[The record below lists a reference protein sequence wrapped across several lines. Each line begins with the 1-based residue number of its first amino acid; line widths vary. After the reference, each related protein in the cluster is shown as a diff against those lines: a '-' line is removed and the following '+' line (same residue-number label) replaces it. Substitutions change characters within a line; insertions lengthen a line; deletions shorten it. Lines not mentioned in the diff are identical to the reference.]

1 MPLALGADVC
11 YNEKEVMI
19 MEKYH
24 VLCGIDRKDAL
35 ADALG
40 EKKVALLTAA
50 SGVDRTATPTWRI
63 LRDMGALAVLFAPE
77 HGICSNLQD
86 GRYQEEQDVP
96 DPLFGVCVYNL
107 NSKGHPRLDQILSG
121 VDAVVYDIQD
131 VGARYYTYLCNLT
144 QIMRAAVRV
153 GIPVIVLDRPN
164 PIGGNKIEGEIL
176 DEQFSS
182 FIGEFAIPT
191 RYGMTVGEY
200 ARYVNTEKGIGC
212 DLQVIECAGWK
223 RHMYADQT
231 DQLFVNPSPNI
242 PSVNC
247 AINYI
252 ATGIFEATNISEGR
266 GTTRPFDMIGA
277 PFVDAF
283 ALAAHMNAQNLPG
296 VIFRAA
302 HFTPAFNK
310 HAGQLCG
317 GVELHITDREAYSPF
332 AALLYLYDALRKYPE
347 FEANPAGL
355 RLRFGNDTLSGDFD
369 PATVLANAC
378 AKCEQFREQIQPYLL
393 YE

>member
-1 MPLALGADVC
+1 
-11 YNEKEVMI
+11 

-24 VLCGIDRKDAL
+24 VLCGIDRRDAL
-35 ADALG
+35 AAAIGD
-40 EKKVALLTAA
+40 KKVALLTAA
-50 SGVDRTATPTWRI
+50 SGVDRTATPTWKI
-63 LRDMGALAVLFAPE
+63 LRDMGTLAVLFAPE

-86 GRYQEEQDVP
+86 GRYQSEQDTP
-96 DPLFGVCVYNL
+96 DPIFGVCVYNL
-107 NSKGHPRLDQILSG
+107 NSKGHPRLDEILSG

-144 QIMRAAVRV
+144 QVMRAAVRV
-153 GIPVIVLDRPN
+153 HIPVIVLDRPN
-164 PIGGNKIEGEIL
+164 PIGGVRIEGEVL

-200 ARYVNTEKGIGC
+200 ARYVNAEKGIGC
-212 DLQVIECAGWK
+212 ELQIVECVGWK

-231 DQLFVNPSPNI
+231 DLLFVNPSPNI
-242 PSVNC
+242 PSVTC

-252 ATGIFEATNISEGR
+252 ATGIYEVTNVSEGR

-277 PFVDAF
+277 PFIDAF
-283 ALAAHMNAQNLPG
+283 ALADHMNALHLPG

-310 HAGQLCG
+310 HAGELCG
-317 GVELHITDREAYSPF
+317 GVELHITDREVYSPF
-332 AALLYLYDALRKYPE
+332 AVLLYLYDAIRRYPE
-347 FEANPAGL
+347 FTADPRGL
-355 RLRFGNDTLSGDFD
+355 RLRFGTEALSSDFE
-369 PATVLANAC
+369 PATLLAKAS
-378 AKCEQFREQIQPYLL
+378 ARCEQFRERIKPYLI

>member
-1 MPLALGADVC
+1 
-11 YNEKEVMI
+11 

-35 ADALG
+35 AAAVG
-40 EKKVALLTAA
+40 GKRVALLTAA
-50 SGVDRTATPTWRI
+50 SGVDRTATPTWKI

-86 GRYQEEQDVP
+86 GRYQDEQDVP

-107 NSKGHPRLDQILSG
+107 NSKGHPRLDEILSG

-144 QIMRAAVRV
+144 QVMRAAARV

-164 PIGGNKIEGEIL
+164 PIGGVRIEGEIL
-176 DEQFSS
+176 DEQYSS

-200 ARYVNTEKGIGC
+200 ARYVNAEKGIGC
-212 DLQVIECAGWK
+212 ALQVIACTGWK
-223 RHMYADQT
+223 RSMYADQT
-231 DQLFVNPSPNI
+231 DVLFVNPSPNI
-242 PSVNC
+242 PSVGC

-277 PFVDAF
+277 PFADAF
-283 ALAAHMNAQNLPG
+283 ALAQHMNALELDG
-296 VIFRAA
+296 VVFRAA
-302 HFTPAFNK
+302 HFTPAFHK

-317 GVELHITDREAYSPF
+317 GVELHITNRSAYSPF
-332 AALLYLYDALRKYPE
+332 AVLLYLYDALHKYPE

-355 RLRFGNDTLSGDFD
+355 RLRFGNDTLAGEYD
-369 PATVLANAC
+369 PAQVLATSRE
-378 AKCEQFREQIQPYLL
+378 KCERFREQIKPYLL

>member
-1 MPLALGADVC
+1 
-11 YNEKEVMI
+11 

-24 VLCGIDRKDAL
+24 VLCGVDRKDAL
-35 ADALG
+35 AAAIG
-40 EKKVALLTAA
+40 GKRVALLTAA
-50 SGVDRTATPTWRI
+50 SGVDRMAVPTWKI

-86 GRYQEEQDVP
+86 GRYQSEQDAP

-107 NSKGHPRLDQILSG
+107 NSKGHPRLDEILSR

-153 GIPVIVLDRPN
+153 SIPVIVLDRPN
-164 PIGGNKIEGEIL
+164 PIGGVRIEGEML

-200 ARYVNTEKGIGC
+200 ARYVNAEKGIGC
-212 DLQVIECAGWK
+212 ELQVIECVGWK
-223 RHMYADQT
+223 RHMYADET
-231 DQLFVNPSPNI
+231 DLLFVNPSPNI
-242 PSVNC
+242 PSVGC

-252 ATGIFEATNISEGR
+252 ATGIYEATNVSEGR

-277 PFVDAF
+277 PFIDAF
-283 ALAAHMNAQNLPG
+283 ALADHMNALRLPG

-310 HAGQLCG
+310 HAGELCG
-317 GVELHITDREAYSPF
+317 GVELHVTDREAYSPF
-332 AALLYLYDALRKYPE
+332 AVLLYLYDAIRRYPE
-347 FEANPAGL
+347 FTADPRGL
-355 RLRFGNDTLSGDFD
+355 RLRFGTELLSGDFD
-369 PATVLANAC
+369 PAAALAEANAR
-378 AKCEQFREQIQPYLL
+378 CEMFKQQIKPYLL

>member
-1 MPLALGADVC
+1 
-11 YNEKEVMI
+11 
-19 MEKYH
+19 MENYH
-24 VLCGIDRKDAL
+24 VLCGVDRKDAL
-35 ADALG
+35 ASALEG
-40 EKKVALLTAA
+40 KRVALLTAA

-63 LRDMGALAVLFAPE
+63 LRDMGVLAALFAPE

-86 GRYQEEQDVP
+86 GRYQEEQDKP

-107 NSKGHPRLDQILSG
+107 NSKGHPRLDEILSG

-144 QIMRAAVRV
+144 QIMRAAARLQ
-153 GIPVIVLDRPN
+153 IEVIVLDRPN
-164 PIGGNKIEGEIL
+164 PIGGVRVEGEIL
-176 DEQFSS
+176 DERYSS

-200 ARYVNTEKGIGC
+200 ARYVNAEKGIGC
-212 DLQVIECAGWK
+212 RLQVIECLGW
-223 RHMYADQT
+223 RRYMYGDQT
-231 DQLFVNPSPNI
+231 DVLFVNPSPNI

-277 PFVDAF
+277 PFTDAF
-283 ALAAHMNAQNLPG
+283 ALAEHMNALGLPG

-310 HAGQLCG
+310 HAGALCG
-317 GVELHITDREAYSPF
+317 GVELHVVDREEYSPF

-369 PATVLANAC
+369 PAAVLAASREAC
-378 AKCEQFREQIQPYLL
+378 ERFGEQIKPYLL
-393 YE
+393 YD

>member
-1 MPLALGADVC
+1 
-11 YNEKEVMI
+11 

-24 VLCGIDRKDAL
+24 ILCGVDRRDAL
-35 ADALG
+35 EKAVKG
-40 EKKVALLTAA
+40 KKVALLTAA
-50 SGVDRTATPTWRI
+50 SGVDSRAVPTWRI
-63 LRDMGALAVLFAPE
+63 LRDMGVLRALFAPE

-86 GRYQEEQDVP
+86 GRYQDEQDKP

-107 NSKGHPRLDQILSG
+107 NSKGHPRLDEILAG

-144 QIMRAAVRV
+144 QVMRAAARV
-153 GIPVIVLDRPN
+153 HIEVIVLDRPN
-164 PIGGNKIEGEIL
+164 PIGGEKIEGEIL
-176 DEQFSS
+176 DERFSS

-200 ARYVNTEKGIGC
+200 ARYVNAEKGIGC
-212 DLQVIECAGWK
+212 RLNVVECVGWE

-231 DQLFVNPSPNI
+231 DMLFVNPSPNI
-242 PSVNC
+242 PSVGC

-252 ATGIFEATNISEGR
+252 ATGIYEATNISEGR
-266 GTTRPFDMIGA
+266 GTTRPFDMVGA

-283 ALAAHMNAQNLPG
+283 ALAEHMNALQLDG
-296 VIFRAA
+296 VLFRAA

-310 HAGQLCG
+310 HAGEICG
-317 GVELHITDREAYSPF
+317 GVELHVIDRNAYSPF
-332 AALLYLYDALRKYPE
+332 ATLLYLYDAMRKYPK

-355 RLRFGNDTLSGDFD
+355 RLRFGTELLSGDFD
-369 PATVLANAC
+369 PATALAEAR
-378 AKCEQFREQIQPYLL
+378 ARCEQFRKTIQPYLF
-393 YE
+393 YK

>member
-1 MPLALGADVC
+1 M
-11 YNEKEVMI
+11 

-24 VLCGIDRKDAL
+24 VLCGVDRKDAL
-35 ADALG
+35 AAALEG
-40 EKKVALLTAA
+40 KRVALLTAA
-50 SGVDRTATPTWRI
+50 SGVDRAATPTWRI
-63 LRDMGALAVLFAPE
+63 LRDMGVLAALFAPE

-86 GRYQEEQDVP
+86 GRYQEEQDKP

-107 NSKGHPRLDQILSG
+107 NSKGHPRLDEILSG
-121 VDAVVYDIQD
+121 VDVVVYDIQD

-144 QIMRAAVRV
+144 QIMRAAARLQ
-153 GIPVIVLDRPN
+153 IEVIVLDRPN
-164 PIGGNKIEGEIL
+164 PIGGVRIEGEIL
-176 DEQFSS
+176 DEQYSS

-200 ARYVNTEKGIGC
+200 ARYVNAEKGIGC
-212 DLQVIECAGWK
+212 RLQVIECLGW
-223 RHMYADQT
+223 RRYMYGDQT
-231 DQLFVNPSPNI
+231 DVLFVNPSPNI

-283 ALAAHMNAQNLPG
+283 ALAEHMNAKGLPG

-310 HAGQLCG
+310 HAGALCG
-317 GVELHITDREAYSPF
+317 GVELHVVGREEYSPF

-369 PATVLANAC
+369 PARVLAASREAC
-378 AKCEQFREQIQPYLL
+378 ERFEEQIKPYLL
-393 YE
+393 YD

>member
-1 MPLALGADVC
+1 
-11 YNEKEVMI
+11 
-19 MEKYH
+19 MERYH
-24 VLCGIDRKDAL
+24 VLCGVDRKDAL
-35 ADALG
+35 AAALG
-40 EKKVALLTAA
+40 GKKVALLTAA

-63 LRDMGALAVLFAPE
+63 LHDMGVLAALFAPE

-86 GRYQEEQDVP
+86 GRYQEEQDTP

-107 NSKGHPRLDQILSG
+107 NSKGHPRLDEILS
-121 VDAVVYDIQD
+121 VLDAVVYDIQD

-144 QIMRAAVRV
+144 QIMRAAARLQ
-153 GIPVIVLDRPN
+153 IEVIVLDRPN
-164 PIGGNKIEGEIL
+164 PIGGVRVEGEIL
-176 DEQFSS
+176 DEQYSS

-200 ARYVNTEKGIGC
+200 ARYVNAEKGIGC
-212 DLQVIECAGWK
+212 RLRVIECLGW
-223 RHMYADQT
+223 RRYMYGDQT
-231 DQLFVNPSPNI
+231 DVLFVNPSPNI

-277 PFVDAF
+277 PFADAF
-283 ALAAHMNAQNLPG
+283 ALAEHMNALGLPG

-310 HAGQLCG
+310 HAGKLCG
-317 GVELHITDREAYSPF
+317 GVELHIVDREAYSPF

-355 RLRFGNDTLSGDFD
+355 RLRFGNDTLSGGFD
-369 PATVLANAC
+369 PATVLAASREAC
-378 AKCEQFREQIQPYLL
+378 ARFEEQIKPYLL
-393 YE
+393 YD

>member
-1 MPLALGADVC
+1 
-11 YNEKEVMI
+11 

-24 VLCGIDRKDAL
+24 VLCGIDRRDAL
-35 ADALG
+35 AAAIG
-40 EKKVALLTAA
+40 KKKVALLTAA
-50 SGVDRTATPTWRI
+50 SGVDRTATPTWKI
-63 LRDMGALAVLFAPE
+63 LRDMGALSVLFAPE

-86 GRYQEEQDVP
+86 GRYQDEQDMP
-96 DPLFGVCVYNL
+96 DPVFGVCIYNL
-107 NSKGHPRLDQILSG
+107 NSKGHPRLDEILSG

-144 QIMRAAVRV
+144 QVMRASARV
-153 GIPVIVLDRPN
+153 HIPVIVLDRPN
-164 PIGGNKIEGEIL
+164 PIGGTKIEGEIL
-176 DEQFSS
+176 DEHFSS

-200 ARYVNTEKGIGC
+200 ARYVNAEKGIGC
-212 DLQVIECAGWK
+212 ELQVIECQGWK
-223 RHMYADQT
+223 RHMYADET
-231 DQLFVNPSPNI
+231 DMLFVNPSPNI

-252 ATGIFEATNISEGR
+252 ATGIFEATNVSEGR

-277 PFVDAF
+277 PYVDAF
-283 ALAAHMNAQNLPG
+283 ALAEHMNAQNLPG

-310 HAGQLCG
+310 HAGAICG

-332 AALLYLYDALRKYPE
+332 AALLYLFGALRKYPE

-355 RLRFGNDTLSGDFD
+355 RLRFGNETLSGDFD
-369 PATVLANAC
+369 PAAVLAASREKC
-378 AKCEQFREQIQPYLL
+378 AQFREEIKPYLI

>member
-1 MPLALGADVC
+1 
-11 YNEKEVMI
+11 

-35 ADALG
+35 AAAVDG
-40 EKKVALLTAA
+40 KRVALLTAA
-50 SGVDRTATPTWRI
+50 SGVDRTATPTWKI

-86 GRYQEEQDVP
+86 GRYQDEQDVP

-107 NSKGHPRLDQILSG
+107 NSKGHPRLDEILSG

-144 QIMRAAVRV
+144 QVMRAAARV

-164 PIGGNKIEGEIL
+164 PIGGVRIEGEIL
-176 DEQFSS
+176 DEQYSS

-200 ARYVNTEKGIGC
+200 ARYVNAEKGIGC
-212 DLQVIECAGWK
+212 ALQVIACTGWK
-223 RHMYADQT
+223 RSMYADQT
-231 DQLFVNPSPNI
+231 DMLFVNPSPNI
-242 PSVNC
+242 PSVCC

-283 ALAAHMNAQNLPG
+283 ALAQHMNALELDG
-296 VIFRAA
+296 VVFRAA

-317 GVELHITDREAYSPF
+317 GVELHITNRSVYSPF
-332 AALLYLYDALRKYPE
+332 AVLLYLYDALRKYPE

-355 RLRFGNDTLSGDFD
+355 RLRFGNDTLAGEYD
-369 PATVLANAC
+369 PAQVLAASRE
-378 AKCEQFREQIQPYLL
+378 KCERFREQIKPYLL

>member
-1 MPLALGADVC
+1 
-11 YNEKEVMI
+11 
-19 MEKYH
+19 MERYH
-24 VLCGIDRKDAL
+24 VLCGVDRKDAL
-35 ADALG
+35 AAALG
-40 EKKVALLTAA
+40 GKKVALLTAA

-63 LRDMGALAVLFAPE
+63 LRDMGVLAALFAPE

-86 GRYQEEQDVP
+86 GRYQEEQDTP

-107 NSKGHPRLDQILSG
+107 NSKGHSRLDEILSG

-144 QIMRAAVRV
+144 QIMRAAARLQ
-153 GIPVIVLDRPN
+153 IEVIVLDRPN
-164 PIGGNKIEGEIL
+164 PIGGVRVEGEIL
-176 DEQFSS
+176 DEQYSS

-200 ARYVNTEKGIGC
+200 ARYVNAEKGIGC
-212 DLQVIECAGWK
+212 RLQVIECLGWG
-223 RHMYADQT
+223 RYMYGDQT
-231 DQLFVNPSPNI
+231 DVLFVNPSPNI

-277 PFVDAF
+277 PFADAF
-283 ALAAHMNAQNLPG
+283 ALAEHMNALGLPG

-302 HFTPAFNK
+302 HFTPTFNK
-310 HAGQLCG
+310 HAGKLCG
-317 GVELHITDREAYSPF
+317 GVELHIVDREAYSPF

-355 RLRFGNDTLSGDFD
+355 RLRFGNDTLSGGFD
-369 PATVLANAC
+369 PATVLAASREAC
-378 AKCEQFREQIQPYLL
+378 ARFEEQIKPYLL
-393 YE
+393 YD

>member
-1 MPLALGADVC
+1 
-11 YNEKEVMI
+11 

-24 VLCGIDRKDAL
+24 VLCGVDRRDAL
-35 ADALG
+35 EAAVKG
-40 EKKVALLTAA
+40 KKVALLTAA
-50 SGVDRTATPTWRI
+50 SGVDSYAVPTWRI
-63 LRDMGALAVLFAPE
+63 LRDMGVLKALFAPE

-86 GRYQEEQDVP
+86 GRYQDEQDKP

-107 NSKGHPRLDQILSG
+107 NSKGHPRLDEILAG

-144 QIMRAAVRV
+144 QVMRAAARV
-153 GIPVIVLDRPN
+153 HIRVIVLDRPN
-164 PIGGNKIEGEIL
+164 PIGGEKIEGEIL
-176 DEQFSS
+176 DERFSS

-200 ARYVNTEKGIGC
+200 ARYVNAEKGIGC
-212 DLQVIECAGWK
+212 ELEVIECVGWE
-223 RHMYADQT
+223 RFMYADQT
-231 DQLFVNPSPNI
+231 DMLFVNPSPNI
-242 PSVNC
+242 PSVGC

-252 ATGIFEATNISEGR
+252 ATGIYEATNISEGR

-283 ALAAHMNAQNLPG
+283 ALADHMNAQGLDG
-296 VIFRAA
+296 VLFRAA

-310 HAGQLCG
+310 HAGAVCG
-317 GVELHITDREAYSPF
+317 GVELHVIDRDAYSPF
-332 AALLYLYDALRKYPE
+332 ATLLYLYDAMRKYPE

-355 RLRFGNDTLSGDFD
+355 RLRFGTELLSGDFD
-369 PATVLANAC
+369 PATALAEANVR
-378 AKCEQFREQIQPYLL
+378 CEQFRAHIKPYLL
-393 YE
+393 YK

>member
-1 MPLALGADVC
+1 M
-11 YNEKEVMI
+11 N

-24 VLCGIDRKDAL
+24 VLCGIDRRDAL
-35 ADALG
+35 AATVKG
-40 EKKVALLTAA
+40 KKVALLTAA
-50 SGVDRTATPTWRI
+50 SGVDRMAVPTWKI
-63 LRDMGALAVLFAPE
+63 LRDMGALEVLFAPE

-86 GRYQEEQDVP
+86 GRYQSEQDVP

-107 NSKGHPRLDQILSG
+107 NSKGHPRLDEILSR

-144 QIMRAAVRV
+144 QVMRAAVRV
-153 GIPVIVLDRPN
+153 HIPVIVLDRPN
-164 PIGGNKIEGEIL
+164 PIGGVRIEGEVL
-176 DEQFSS
+176 DEQFTS

-200 ARYVNTEKGIGC
+200 ARYVNAEKGIGC
-212 DLQVIECAGWK
+212 ELQVIECVGWK

-231 DQLFVNPSPNI
+231 DLLFVNPSPNI
-242 PSVNC
+242 PSVGC

-252 ATGIFEATNISEGR
+252 ATGIYEATNVSEGR
-266 GTTRPFDMIGA
+266 GTTRPFDLIGA
-277 PFVDAF
+277 PFIDAF
-283 ALAAHMNAQNLPG
+283 ALADRMNALNLPG

-310 HAGQLCG
+310 HAGELCG
-317 GVELHITDREAYSPF
+317 GVELHVTDREAYSPF
-332 AALLYLYDALRKYPE
+332 AVLLYLYDAVRRYPE
-347 FEANPAGL
+347 FTADPRGL
-355 RLRFGNDTLSGDFD
+355 RLRFGTEALSSDFD
-369 PATVLANAC
+369 PATLLAEASARC
-378 AKCEQFREQIQPYLL
+378 DRFREQIKPYLI

>member
-1 MPLALGADVC
+1 MG
-11 YNEKEVMI
+11 E
-19 MEKYH
+19 YH

-35 ADALG
+35 AAAIG
-40 EKKVALLTAA
+40 NKKVALLTAA
-50 SGVDRTATPTWRI
+50 SGVDRMAIPTWRI
-63 LRDMGALAVLFAPE
+63 LRDIGALAVLFAPE

-86 GRYQEEQDVP
+86 GRYQNEQDTP

-107 NSKGHPRLDQILSG
+107 NSKGHPRLDEILAG
-121 VDAVVYDIQD
+121 ADAVVYDIQD

-144 QIMRAAVRV
+144 QIMRAASRV
-153 GIPVIVLDRPN
+153 HIPVIVLDRPN
-164 PIGGNKIEGEIL
+164 PIGGVRIEGEVL
-176 DEQFSS
+176 DERFSS

-200 ARYVNTEKGIGC
+200 ARYVNAAKGIGC
-212 DLQVIECAGWK
+212 ELEVVECVGWK
-223 RHMYADQT
+223 RHIYADQT
-231 DQLFVNPSPNI
+231 DLLFVNPSPNI

-283 ALAAHMNAQNLPG
+283 ALAECMNAQKLPG

-302 HFTPAFNK
+302 HFTPAFHK
-310 HAGQLCG
+310 HAGELCG

-332 AALLYLYDALRKYPE
+332 AALLYLYDALRKYPA
-347 FEANPAGL
+347 FTADDRGL
-355 RLRFGNDTLSGDFD
+355 RLRFGTELLSGDYD
-369 PATVLANAC
+369 PASVLASANQRCLEFAN
-378 AKCEQFREQIQPYLL
+378 QIKPYLM

>member
-1 MPLALGADVC
+1 
-11 YNEKEVMI
+11 
-19 MEKYH
+19 MERYH
-24 VLCGIDRKDAL
+24 VLCGVDRKDAL
-35 ADALG
+35 AAALG
-40 EKKVALLTAA
+40 GKKVALLTAA

-63 LRDMGALAVLFAPE
+63 LRDMGVLAALFAPE

-86 GRYQEEQDVP
+86 GRYQEEQDTP

-107 NSKGHPRLDQILSG
+107 NSKGHPRLDEILSG

-144 QIMRAAVRV
+144 QIMRAAARLQ
-153 GIPVIVLDRPN
+153 IEVIVLDRPN
-164 PIGGNKIEGEIL
+164 PIGGVRVEGEIL
-176 DEQFSS
+176 DEQYSS

-200 ARYVNTEKGIGC
+200 ARYVNAEKGIGC
-212 DLQVIECAGWK
+212 RLQVIECLGW
-223 RHMYADQT
+223 RRYMYGDQT
-231 DQLFVNPSPNI
+231 DVLFVNPSPNI

-277 PFVDAF
+277 PFADAF
-283 ALAAHMNAQNLPG
+283 ALAEHMNALGLPG

-310 HAGQLCG
+310 HAGKLCG
-317 GVELHITDREAYSPF
+317 GVELHIVDREAYSPF

-355 RLRFGNDTLSGDFD
+355 RLRFGNDTLSGGFD
-369 PATVLANAC
+369 PATVLAASREAC
-378 AKCEQFREQIQPYLL
+378 ARFEEQIKPYLL
-393 YE
+393 YD

>member
-1 MPLALGADVC
+1 
-11 YNEKEVMI
+11 

-24 VLCGIDRKDAL
+24 VLCGIDRRDAL
-35 ADALG
+35 EAAVKG
-40 EKKVALLTAA
+40 KKVALLTAA
-50 SGVDRTATPTWRI
+50 SGVDSRAVPTWRI
-63 LRDMGALAVLFAPE
+63 LRDMGVLRVLFAPE

-86 GRYQEEQDVP
+86 GRYQDEQDLP
-96 DPLFGVCVYNL
+96 DPVFGVCVYNL
-107 NSKGHPRLDQILSG
+107 NSKGHPRLDEIVAS

-144 QIMRAAVRV
+144 QVMHAAARQH
-153 GIPVIVLDRPN
+153 IEVIVLDRPN
-164 PIGGNKIEGEIL
+164 PIGGTKIEGEVL
-176 DEQFSS
+176 DERFSS

-200 ARYVNTEKGIGC
+200 ARYVNAEKGIGC
-212 DLQVIECAGWK
+212 ELRVIECVGWE
-223 RHMYADQT
+223 RHMYADET
-231 DQLFVNPSPNI
+231 DMLFVNPSPNI
-242 PSVNC
+242 SSVGC

-252 ATGIFEATNISEGR
+252 ATGIYEATNVSEGR

-283 ALAAHMNAQNLPG
+283 ALAEHMNAQGLDG

-310 HAGQLCG
+310 HAGQICG
-317 GVELHITDREAYSPF
+317 GVELHVVDRDAYSPF
-332 AALLYLYDALRKYPE
+332 ATLLYLYDAIRKYPG
-347 FEANPAGL
+347 FEANDRGL
-355 RLRFGNDTLSGDFD
+355 CLRFGNDTLSSDYD
-369 PATVLANAC
+369 PATVLAA
-378 AKCEQFREQIQPYLL
+378 ASARCEQFREQIKPYLL

>member
-1 MPLALGADVC
+1 M
-11 YNEKEVMI
+11 

-24 VLCGIDRKDAL
+24 VLCGIDRRDAL
-35 ADALG
+35 AAAVKG
-40 EKKVALLTAA
+40 KKVALLTAA
-50 SGVDRTATPTWRI
+50 SGVDRMAVPTWRI
-63 LRDMGALAVLFAPE
+63 LRDMGVLAALFAPE

-86 GRYQEEQDVP
+86 GRYQEEQDTP

-107 NSKGHPRLDQILSG
+107 NSKGHPRLDEILSR

-144 QIMRAAVRV
+144 QVMRAAARL
-153 GIPVIVLDRPN
+153 GIEVIVLDRPN
-164 PIGGNKIEGEIL
+164 PIGGTKIEGEIL
-176 DEQFSS
+176 DERFSS

-200 ARYVNTEKGIGC
+200 ARYVNAEKGIGC
-212 DLQVIECAGWK
+212 ALQVIECVGWE
-223 RHMYADQT
+223 RRMYADET

-242 PSVNC
+242 PSVGC

-252 ATGIFEATNISEGR
+252 ATGIYEATNISEGR
-266 GTTRPFDMIGA
+266 GTTRPFDIVGA

-283 ALAAHMNAQNLPG
+283 ALAEHMNAIGLEG
-296 VIFRAA
+296 VLFRAA

-310 HAGQLCG
+310 HAGALCG
-317 GVELHITDREAYSPF
+317 GVELHIVDREAYSPF
-332 AALLYLYDALRKYPE
+332 AALLYLYDAMRRYPE

-355 RLRFGNDTLSGDFD
+355 RLRFGTELLSGEYD
-369 PATVLANAC
+369 PAQALARAS
-378 AKCEQFREQIQPYLL
+378 ARCERFREEIKPYLL
-393 YE
+393 YK

>member
-1 MPLALGADVC
+1 
-11 YNEKEVMI
+11 

-24 VLCGIDRKDAL
+24 VLCGIDRRDAL
-35 ADALG
+35 AATVKG
-40 EKKVALLTAA
+40 KKVALLTAA
-50 SGVDRTATPTWRI
+50 SGVDRMAVPTWKI
-63 LRDMGALAVLFAPE
+63 LRDMGALEVLFAPE

-86 GRYQEEQDVP
+86 GRYQSEQDVP

-107 NSKGHPRLDQILSG
+107 NSKGHPRLDEILSR

-144 QIMRAAVRV
+144 QVMRAAVRV
-153 GIPVIVLDRPN
+153 HIPVIVLDRPN
-164 PIGGNKIEGEIL
+164 PIGGVRIEGEVL
-176 DEQFSS
+176 DEQFTS

-200 ARYVNTEKGIGC
+200 ARYVNAEKGIGC
-212 DLQVIECAGWK
+212 ELQVIECVGWK

-231 DQLFVNPSPNI
+231 DLLFVNPSPNI
-242 PSVNC
+242 PSVGC

-252 ATGIFEATNISEGR
+252 ATGIYEATNVSEGR
-266 GTTRPFDMIGA
+266 GTTRPFDLIGA
-277 PFVDAF
+277 PFIDAF
-283 ALAAHMNAQNLPG
+283 ALADRMNALNLPG

-310 HAGQLCG
+310 HAGELCG
-317 GVELHITDREAYSPF
+317 GVELHVTDREAYSPF
-332 AALLYLYDALRKYPE
+332 AVLLYLYDAVRRYPE
-347 FEANPAGL
+347 FTADPRGL
-355 RLRFGNDTLSGDFD
+355 RLRFGTEALSSDFD
-369 PATVLANAC
+369 PATLLAEASARC
-378 AKCEQFREQIQPYLL
+378 DRFREQIKPYLI

>member
-1 MPLALGADVC
+1 
-11 YNEKEVMI
+11 

-24 VLCGIDRKDAL
+24 VLCGIDRRDAL
-35 ADALG
+35 AAAVKG
-40 EKKVALLTAA
+40 KKVALLTAA
-50 SGVDRTATPTWRI
+50 SGVDQQAVPTWRI
-63 LRDMGALAVLFAPE
+63 LRDMGVLAALFAPE

-86 GRYQEEQDVP
+86 GRYQEEQDTP

-107 NSKGHPRLDQILSG
+107 NSKGHPRLDEILSR

-144 QIMRAAVRV
+144 QVMRAAARL
-153 GIPVIVLDRPN
+153 GIEVIVLDRPN
-164 PIGGNKIEGEIL
+164 PIGGTKIEGEIL
-176 DEQFSS
+176 DERFSS

-200 ARYVNTEKGIGC
+200 ARYVNAEKGIGC
-212 DLQVIECAGWK
+212 ALQVIECVGWE
-223 RHMYADQT
+223 RRMYADET

-242 PSVNC
+242 PSVGC

-252 ATGIFEATNISEGR
+252 ATGIYEATNISEGR
-266 GTTRPFDMIGA
+266 GTTRPFDIVGA

-283 ALAAHMNAQNLPG
+283 ALAEHMNAIGLEG
-296 VIFRAA
+296 VLFRAA

-310 HAGQLCG
+310 HAGALCG
-317 GVELHITDREAYSPF
+317 GVELHIVDREAYSPF
-332 AALLYLYDALRKYPE
+332 AALLYLYDAMRRYPE

-355 RLRFGNDTLSGDFD
+355 RLRFGTELLSGEYD
-369 PATVLANAC
+369 PAQALAEAS
-378 AKCEQFREQIQPYLL
+378 ARCEQFHKTLQPYLL
-393 YE
+393 YK

>member
-1 MPLALGADVC
+1 
-11 YNEKEVMI
+11 

-24 VLCGIDRKDAL
+24 VLCGVDRRDAL
-35 ADALG
+35 AAAVQG
-40 EKKVALLTAA
+40 KKVALLTAA

-63 LRDMGALAVLFAPE
+63 LRDMGVLAALFAPE

-86 GRYQEEQDVP
+86 GRYQDEQDKP

-107 NSKGHPRLDQILSG
+107 NSKGHPRLDEILAT

-144 QIMRAAVRV
+144 QIMRAAARLK
-153 GIPVIVLDRPN
+153 IEVIVLDRPN
-164 PIGGNKIEGEIL
+164 PIGGVKIEGEIL
-176 DEQFSS
+176 DERFSS

-200 ARYVNTEKGIGC
+200 ARYVNAQKGIGC
-212 DLQVIECAGWK
+212 ELQVIECVGWE

-231 DQLFVNPSPNI
+231 DLLFVNPSPNI
-242 PSVNC
+242 PSVGC

-252 ATGIFEATNISEGR
+252 ATGIYEATNISEGR
-266 GTTRPFDMIGA
+266 GTTRPFDIVGA

-283 ALAAHMNAQNLPG
+283 ALAEHMNAQGLEG
-296 VIFRAA
+296 VLFRAA

-310 HAGQLCG
+310 HAGTLCG
-317 GVELHITDREAYSPF
+317 GVELHVIDRNTYSPF
-332 AALLYLYDALRKYPE
+332 ATLLYLYDAMRKYPE

-355 RLRFGNDTLSGDFD
+355 RLRFGTELLSGDFD
-369 PATVLANAC
+369 PATALAEANAR
-378 AKCEQFREQIQPYLL
+378 CEAFRAQIKPYLL
-393 YE
+393 YD

>member
-1 MPLALGADVC
+1 
-11 YNEKEVMI
+11 
-19 MEKYH
+19 MERYH
-24 VLCGIDRKDAL
+24 VLCGVDRKDAL
-35 ADALG
+35 AAALG
-40 EKKVALLTAA
+40 GKKVALLTAA

-63 LRDMGALAVLFAPE
+63 LRDMGVLAALFAPE

-86 GRYQEEQDVP
+86 GRYQEEQDTP
-96 DPLFGVCVYNL
+96 DPLFGVYVYNL
-107 NSKGHPRLDQILSG
+107 NSKGHPRLDEILSG

-144 QIMRAAVRV
+144 QIMRAAARLQ
-153 GIPVIVLDRPN
+153 IEVIVLDRPN
-164 PIGGNKIEGEIL
+164 PIGGVRVEGEIL
-176 DEQFSS
+176 DEQYSS

-200 ARYVNTEKGIGC
+200 ARYVNAEKGIGC
-212 DLQVIECAGWK
+212 RLRVIECLGW
-223 RHMYADQT
+223 RRYMYGDQT
-231 DQLFVNPSPNI
+231 DVLFVNPSPNI

-277 PFVDAF
+277 PFADAF
-283 ALAAHMNAQNLPG
+283 ALAEHMNALGLPG

-310 HAGQLCG
+310 HAGKLCG
-317 GVELHITDREAYSPF
+317 GVELHIVDREAYSPF
-332 AALLYLYDALRKYPE
+332 ATLLYLYDALRKYPE

-355 RLRFGNDTLSGDFD
+355 RLRFGNDTLSGGFD
-369 PATVLANAC
+369 PATVLAASRETC
-378 AKCEQFREQIQPYLL
+378 ARFEEQIKPYLL
-393 YE
+393 YD

>member
-1 MPLALGADVC
+1 
-11 YNEKEVMI
+11 

-24 VLCGIDRKDAL
+24 VLCGIDRRDAL
-35 ADALG
+35 AAAVTG
-40 EKKVALLTAA
+40 KKVALLTAA
-50 SGVDRTATPTWRI
+50 SGVDRMAVPTWRI
-63 LRDMGALAVLFAPE
+63 LRDMGVLTALFAPE

-107 NSKGHPRLDQILSG
+107 NSKGHPRLDEILSR

-144 QIMRAAVRV
+144 QVMRAAARL
-153 GIPVIVLDRPN
+153 GIKVIVLDRPN
-164 PIGGNKIEGEIL
+164 PIGGTKIEGEIL
-176 DEQFSS
+176 DERFSS

-200 ARYVNTEKGIGC
+200 ARYVNAEKGIGC
-212 DLQVIECAGWK
+212 ALQVIECVGWE
-223 RHMYADQT
+223 RRMYADET
-231 DQLFVNPSPNI
+231 DLLFVNPSPNI
-242 PSVNC
+242 PSVGC

-252 ATGIFEATNISEGR
+252 ATGIYEATNISEGR
-266 GTTRPFDMIGA
+266 GTTRPFDLVGA

-283 ALAAHMNAQNLPG
+283 ALAEHMNAIGLEG
-296 VIFRAA
+296 VLFRAA

-310 HAGQLCG
+310 HAGALCG
-317 GVELHITDREAYSPF
+317 GVELHVTDREAYSPF
-332 AALLYLYDALRKYPE
+332 AALLYLYDAMRKYPA

-355 RLRFGNDTLSGDFD
+355 RLRFGTELLSGDYD
-369 PATVLANAC
+369 PAQALAEAT
-378 AKCEQFREQIQPYLL
+378 ARCEAFRKSIQPYLL
-393 YE
+393 YK